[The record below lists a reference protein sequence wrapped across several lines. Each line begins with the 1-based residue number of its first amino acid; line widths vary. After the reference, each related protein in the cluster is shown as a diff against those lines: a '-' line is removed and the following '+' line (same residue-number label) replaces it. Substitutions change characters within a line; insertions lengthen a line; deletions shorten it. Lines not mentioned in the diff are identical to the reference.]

1 MPCVWPLIALN
12 ATLRAMQIPD
22 LNLLVALNV
31 LLEEGSVVGAARR
44 MNLSAPAMSRT
55 LTRIRE
61 ALNDPILVRS
71 GRGLVPTPRAL
82 ELQEQVRGVVELAH
96 GVFTQSQHSD
106 LSQLE
111 RTFSIRANDVFFG
124 VYGSALREQ
133 MAKEMPKATLRV
145 VPEGFTDDE
154 ALSEGRIDLAIS
166 ANNTFS
172 SDIKVQQLFT
182 CPFVGLAR
190 EDHPIFDQSITA
202 QRFVGY
208 DHISVSRR
216 GHARG
221 PIDTKLAELGLER
234 RVSFT
239 TPTFYSAIFAL
250 ADADMILPLM
260 PQLLL
265 KTLEPMGL
273 KLRAFELPIALQAV
287 NIIQAWHPRMDNDP
301 AHRWLR
307 RTLKTFCD
315 TAAL

>member
-1 MPCVWPLIALN
+1 MH
-12 ATLRAMQIPD
+12 IPD
-22 LNLLVALNV
+22 MNLLVALNV

-61 ALNDPILVRS
+61 SLNDPILVRS

-82 ELQEQVRGVVELAH
+82 ELREQVRGVVELAH
-96 GVFTQSQHSD
+96 GVFTQSQDSD
-106 LSQLE
+106 LRLLD

-124 VYGSALREQ
+124 VYGGALRQQ
-133 MAKEMPKATLRV
+133 MALEMPNAALRV

-154 ALSEGRIDLAIS
+154 ALNEGRIDLAIS
-166 ANNTFS
+166 ATHHFS
-172 SDIKVQQLFT
+172 ADIKVQQLFS

-190 EDHPIFDQSITA
+190 EGHPIFQQAMTP
-202 QRFVGY
+202 QRFAGF

-216 GHARG
+216 GRARG
-221 PIDTKLAELGLER
+221 PIDAVLAELNLER
-234 RVSFT
+234 RVLFT

-250 ADADMILPLM
+250 ADSDLILPLM

-265 KTLEPMGL
+265 RTLEPLGL
-273 KLRAFELPIALQAV
+273 KLKAFELPIALQPV
-287 NIIQAWHPRMDNDP
+287 EICQAWHPRLDNDH

-307 RTLKTFCD
+307 RTLKTLCD
-315 TAAL
+315 NASV

>member
-1 MPCVWPLIALN
+1 
-12 ATLRAMQIPD
+12 MQIPD

-61 ALNDPILVRS
+61 VLNDPILVRS

-82 ELQEQVRGVVELAH
+82 ELREQVRGVVELAH
-96 GVFTQSQHSD
+96 RIFTQSQNSD
-106 LSQLE
+106 LRELE
-111 RTFSIRANDVFFG
+111 RTVSIRANDVYFR
-124 VYGSALREQ
+124 VYGAALRQ
-133 MAKEMPKATLRV
+133 QIALEMPEATLRV
-145 VPEGFTDDE
+145 GPEGFTDDE
-154 ALSEGRIDLAIS
+154 ALNEGRIDLTICAT
-166 ANNTFS
+166 NRFS
-172 SDIKVQQLFT
+172 SDIKVQKLFT

-190 EDHPIFDQSITA
+190 EGHPIFDQPITPR
-202 QRFVGY
+202 RFAGY

-221 PIDTKLAELGLER
+221 PIDVVLAEQGLER

-250 ADADMILPLM
+250 AGADLILPLM
-260 PQLLL
+260 PQVLL
-265 KTLEPMGL
+265 KTLEPLGL
-273 KLRAFELPIALQAV
+273 KLRPFELPIQLQPV
-287 NIIQAWHPRMDNDP
+287 EIVQAWHPRLDNDH

-315 TAAL
+315 NAVV

>member
-1 MPCVWPLIALN
+1 
-12 ATLRAMQIPD
+12 MQIPD
-22 LNLLVALNV
+22 LNLLVAPNV

-55 LTRIRE
+55 LTRIRD

-82 ELQEQVRGVVELAH
+82 ELREQVRGVVELAH
-96 GVFTQSQHSD
+96 GVFTQSQDSD
-106 LSQLE
+106 LRLLE

-124 VYGSALREQ
+124 VYGGALRQQ
-133 MAKEMPKATLRV
+133 MALEMPKASLRV

-154 ALSEGRIDLAIS
+154 ALSEGRIDLAIC
-166 ANNTFS
+166 ATNKFS
-172 SDIKVQQLFT
+172 SDIKVQRLFT

-190 EDHPIFDQSITA
+190 EGHPIFDQPITA
-202 QRFVGY
+202 QRFIAF

-216 GHARG
+216 GRARG
-221 PIDTKLAELGLER
+221 PIDTVLAEQGLER

-250 ADADMILPLM
+250 AGADLILPLM
-260 PQLLL
+260 PQVLL
-265 KTLEPMGL
+265 KTLAPMGL
-273 KLRAFELPIALQAV
+273 KLRPFELPIPLQPV
-287 NIIQAWHPRMDNDP
+287 EIFQAWHPRLDNDH

-315 TAAL
+315 NAVA

>member
-1 MPCVWPLIALN
+1 MARARASGKTFRYPLTFGPMHL
-12 ATLRAMQIPD
+12 PD
-22 LNLLVALNV
+22 LNLLVALNI

-61 ALNDPILVRS
+61 TLNDPILVRA

-82 ELQEQVRGVVELAH
+82 ELREQVRGVVELAH
-96 GVFTQSQHSD
+96 GVFTQSQNSD
-106 LSQLE
+106 LHQLE
-111 RTFSIRANDVFFG
+111 RMFSIRTNDVFFG
-124 VYGSALREQ
+124 VYGGALREKI
-133 MAKEMPKATLRV
+133 AREMPRASLRL

-154 ALSEGRIDLAIS
+154 ALNEGRIDLAICATNRFS
-166 ANNTFS
+166 AG
-172 SDIKVQQLFT
+172 IKVQRLFT

-190 EDHPIFDQSITA
+190 EGHPLFDQAITV
-202 QRFVGY
+202 QRLVEY

-221 PIDTKLAELGLER
+221 PIDTLLAEQGLAR

-250 ADADMILPLM
+250 TDADLILPLM

-265 KTLEPMGL
+265 KTLEPLGL
-273 KLRAFELPIALQAV
+273 KLRAFELPISLQPV
-287 NIIQAWHPRMDNDP
+287 DIIQAWHPRLDNDH

-307 RTLKTFCD
+307 RTLK
-315 TAAL
+315 ALCS